1 MKKINWLA
9 LALVLA
15 LVLSGCGARL
25 PALEDCVWVM
35 STLQSM
41 EQEGQV
47 IAYGEGGSS
56 TLKTAREL
64 RLTCRATDGTLFLED
79 HTCGKQYEGTYRIYQ
94 KKGPVPHIPGDPG
107 GNYWICHR
115 CHDRVCRRNSES
127 HLGRS
132 SGGVRWHLFPGTI
145 KKGRH
150 ARGCPLCWISP

>member
-79 HTCGKQYEGTYRIYQ
+79 HTHGKQYEGTCRIYQ
-94 KKGPVPHIPGDPG
+94 KKAQSHIYQVTLEGITGFATVAMTEYADG
-107 GNYWICHR
+107 TQKATLAVQVGEYA
-115 CHDRVCRRNSES
+115 
-127 HLGRS
+127 GTF
-132 SGGVRWHLFPGTI
+132 FPE
-145 KKGRH
+145 
-150 ARGCPLCWISP
+150 P